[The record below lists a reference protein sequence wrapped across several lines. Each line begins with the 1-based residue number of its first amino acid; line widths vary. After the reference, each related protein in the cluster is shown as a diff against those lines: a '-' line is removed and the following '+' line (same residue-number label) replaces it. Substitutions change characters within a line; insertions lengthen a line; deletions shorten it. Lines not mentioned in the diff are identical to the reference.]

1 MNMIRRVKIIAGG
14 DVQAVGY
21 REYVRKA
28 TFRKKIFG
36 QVQNLESGEVE
47 IIAEGEENDLKSFIE
62 NINVS
67 EYPIDVRE
75 CNVTWHDAIGD
86 YTKFEI
92 IRGDK
97 DQELFERIDVAGSLL
112 YRVVENTTLSLEK
125 QDQMLEKQD
134 QMLEKQDLMLGKQD
148 QMLGKQDEMISLQ
161 HDTVE
166 EIKGLRKDS
175 ESYFE
180 KEFSEI
186 KRKLHS
192 IENALNEMGI
202 KV

>member
-1 MNMIRRVKIIAGG
+1 MIRRVKIIAGG

-75 CNVTWHDAIGD
+75 CNVTWHDAIED
-86 YTKFEI
+86 YKKIEI

-97 DQELFERIDVAGSLL
+97 DQELFEIIDIALSHL
-112 YRVVENTTLSLEK
+112 YRIVENTTLSLEK
-125 QDQMLEKQD
+125 QDQML
-134 QMLEKQDLMLGKQD
+134 
-148 QMLGKQDEMISLQ
+148 GKQDEIISLQ
-161 HDTVE
+161 HDTVVE
-166 EIKGLRKDS
+166 NKGLRKDS

>member
-1 MNMIRRVKIIAGG
+1 MRRVKIIAGG

-36 QVQNLESGEVE
+36 QVQNHESGEVE

-134 QMLEKQDLMLGKQD
+134 LMLGKQD